1 MYQPTLRNRR
11 DFLKTVGAAGAGV
24 ALSGSALAEPLDLH
38 VPKRKLGRH
47 AEMVSSLGIGGHTLA
62 VAKTVEES
70 TRIAHEAI
78 DYGITFFDN
87 CWEYHQGRGEE
98 WMGAAL
104 AGKRDRVFLMTKVC
118 THLPGQQSKD
128 KALAMLDQSL
138 KRLRTDHL
146 DLWQIHQ
153 VGSAAEA
160 DAIFA
165 PGGAIEAVESAR
177 QQGKI
182 RYCGFTGHLNPQ
194 THLRVLARQYPFD
207 TVQMPLSVFD
217 SHDDGFQK
225 LVIPELL
232 KQGIAPLAM
241 KTLGGNGQ
249 STTTADTRQEKGLA
263 VQKAIFGNV
272 IDSIYEKSPQNQL
285 HIQKALS
292 ANCFGD
298 YYTRTGLELKKR
310 ELLTFVILISLG
322 GVESQVSA
330 HVQGNLNVGNDKDLL
345 IGVVTQLIPY
355 IGYPKTLNAIR
366 AINEV
371 SAE

>member
-249 STTTADTRQEKGLA
+249 SVRDGVITSDEALRYTLSLPITTLISG
-263 VQKAIFGNV
+263 
-272 IDSIYEKSPQNQL
+272 IDSLAWLRKNATVAANFKPYSPEEKAALEKRCLAQNRYE
-285 HIQKALS
+285 
-292 ANCFGD
+292 
-298 YYTRTGLELKKR
+298 
-310 ELLTFVILISLG
+310 
-322 GVESQVSA
+322 
-330 HVQGNLNVGNDKDLL
+330 
-345 IGVVTQLIPY
+345 PY
-355 IGYPKTLNAIR
+355 RHWAYLDGHGHRPLVA
-366 AINEV
+366 
-371 SAE
+371 

>member
-11 DFLKTVGAAGAGV
+11 DFLKTVGAAGAGM
-24 ALSGSALAEPLDLH
+24 ALSGSAFAEPLDLH

-70 TRIAHEAI
+70 MRIAHEAI

-104 AGKRDRVFLMTKVC
+104 AGKRDQVFLMTKVC
-118 THLPGQQSKD
+118 THLPGQQSKE

-194 THLRVLARQYPFD
+194 THLRVLAHQYPFD

-249 STTTADTRQEKGLA
+249 SVRDGVITSDEALRYTLSLPITTLISG
-263 VQKAIFGNV
+263 
-272 IDSIYEKSPQNQL
+272 IDSLAWLRKNATVAANFKPYSPEEKVALEKRCLAQNRYE
-285 HIQKALS
+285 
-292 ANCFGD
+292 
-298 YYTRTGLELKKR
+298 
-310 ELLTFVILISLG
+310 
-322 GVESQVSA
+322 
-330 HVQGNLNVGNDKDLL
+330 
-345 IGVVTQLIPY
+345 PY
-355 IGYPKTLNAIR
+355 RHWAYLDGHGHRPLA
-366 AINEV
+366 A
-371 SAE
+371 

>member
-11 DFLKTVGAAGAGV
+11 DFLKTVGVAGAGM
-24 ALSGSALAEPLDLH
+24 ALGGSVFAEPLDLS
-38 VPKRKLGRH
+38 VPRRKLGRH

-104 AGKRDRVFLMTKVC
+104 AGKRDQVFLMTKVC
-118 THLPGQQSKD
+118 THLPGQQSKE

-177 QQGKI
+177 KQGKI

-194 THLRVLARQYPFD
+194 THLRVLAHQYPFD

-249 STTTADTRQEKGLA
+249 SVRDGVITSDEALRYTLSLPITTLISG
-263 VQKAIFGNV
+263 
-272 IDSIYEKSPQNQL
+272 IDSLAWLRKNATVAANFKPYSPEEKAALEKRCLAQNRYE
-285 HIQKALS
+285 
-292 ANCFGD
+292 
-298 YYTRTGLELKKR
+298 
-310 ELLTFVILISLG
+310 
-322 GVESQVSA
+322 
-330 HVQGNLNVGNDKDLL
+330 
-345 IGVVTQLIPY
+345 PY
-355 IGYPKTLNAIR
+355 RHWAYLDGHGHRPLVA
-366 AINEV
+366 
-371 SAE
+371 